1 MKHDFNRLE
10 RLAQQ
15 FMQSGQIDDALKIYF
30 FMANGD
36 NSLDGGYVG
45 MQLGSCYERKGE
57 LVAARYWYGRA
68 VEENPEIPQ
77 YRECRDRLP
86 AISVDDYA

>member
-10 RLAQQ
+10 RLGQD
-15 FMQSGQIDDALKIYF
+15 FIRNGQIDDALKIYF
-30 FMANGD
+30 FMADGD

-45 MQLGSCYERKGE
+45 MQIGRCYEHKGD

-68 VEENPEIPQ
+68 VEENPEVQQ
-77 YRECRDRLP
+77 YRERRDGVP
-86 AISVDDYA
+86 VINVDDYQ

>member
-1 MKHDFNRLE
+1 
-10 RLAQQ
+10 
-15 FMQSGQIDDALKIYF
+15 
-30 FMANGD
+30 
-36 NSLDGGYVG
+36 